1 MRPAFDG
8 AAAGHML
15 GVINREV
22 PMADTLQALSTDL
35 ATLASSAS
43 PRIVS
48 VTAAD
53 GSVASG
59 LIWRSGLVVSAHEA
73 LGEEEF
79 TIGFSDGT
87 SATAELLG
95 RDPSTDVA
103 LFKVK
108 TADFEDW
115 RQSAT
120 PAPGSLA
127 VVAGRGEHSVVTGL
141 AVVSEVGP
149 AWRSMR
155 GGEIDARIAL
165 GVRLSHRTEGGAVLS
180 PDGGLIGLA
189 VTGIRRQALVIPA
202 STVARAVDT
211 LAARGYV
218 PRGFLGVS
226 LHPAGGDGG
235 AIVVGLEPKGPA
247 ASAGFLV
254 GDIITTWSGDP
265 VTSVAG
271 ITDRLSAESVGKVVQ
286 LGVIRGGSPRHI
298 DLTIGERPRA

>member
-1 MRPAFDG
+1 MRPAFD
-8 AAAGHML
+8 AQPAGHIL
-15 GVINREV
+15 PVINREV
-22 PMADTLQALSTDL
+22 PMADSLQALSNDL
-35 ATLASSAS
+35 STLVSGAG

-73 LGEEEF
+73 LGDEEF

-87 SATAELLG
+87 SAPAELLG

-103 LFKVK
+103 LFQVK

-115 RQSAT
+115 RQAAT
-120 PAPGSLA
+120 PAPGSIA
-127 VVAGRGEHSVVTGL
+127 VVAGRGEHSVVAGL

-155 GGEIDARIAL
+155 GGDIDARITL

-202 STVARAVDT
+202 STVARAVAT
-211 LAARGYV
+211 LATKGYV

-226 LHPAGGDGG
+226 LHPAAADGG

-254 GDIITTWSGDP
+254 GDIITTWGGEP
-265 VTSVAG
+265 VTSISG